1 MQLQEEITSKNASG
15 QGHLLLKRVRV
26 QLNELTLEVLP
37 HTVLIV
43 SKFPKSLE
51 DFRHAASSI

>member
-15 QGHLLLKRVRV
+15 QGHLLVKRVRV
-26 QLNELTLEVLP
+26 PLNELILEILP
-37 HTVLIV
+37 HTVLLV
-43 SKFPKSLE
+43 LKFPKSLA